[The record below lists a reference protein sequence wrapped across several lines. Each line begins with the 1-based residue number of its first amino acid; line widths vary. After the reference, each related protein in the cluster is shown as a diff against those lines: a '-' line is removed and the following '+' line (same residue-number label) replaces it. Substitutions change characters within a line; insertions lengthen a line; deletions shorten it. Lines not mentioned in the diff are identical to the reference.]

1 MMLHWIVR
9 SSICYVFSLLVLVC
23 IFAHLPCIRISPSML
38 MLQSIKILTYAG
50 EITAP
55 IQTFF
60 IGHSSVSFWWYI
72 QSTYLK
78 SYLMHSEPVLILRSV
93 SRLTSLQTWFKM
105 HSEPFFSYF
114 SGTLTSYIWVVNLHR
129 KVPLFIHLVWASSS
143 RSAVISGDTMWQTWL
158 IWSPFLDV
166 ATWSLPS
173 RKSSVIH
180 NVFYFSRELFF
191 LTYER

>member
-1 MMLHWIVR
+1 MYQDFTKYVDATVSQNVDLCWWNHGTYKNLLHR
-9 SSICYVFSLLVLVC
+9 TFICVFLMVYAIYV
-23 IFAHLPCIRISPSML
+23 
-38 MLQSIKILTYAG
+38 
-50 EITAP
+50 
-55 IQTFF
+55 
-60 IGHSSVSFWWYI
+60 
-72 QSTYLK
+72 K

-93 SRLTSLQTWFKM
+93 SRLTSLQTWFRM

-173 RKSSVIH
+173 RKSSVMY
-180 NVFYFSRELFF
+180 NVFYYSRELFF